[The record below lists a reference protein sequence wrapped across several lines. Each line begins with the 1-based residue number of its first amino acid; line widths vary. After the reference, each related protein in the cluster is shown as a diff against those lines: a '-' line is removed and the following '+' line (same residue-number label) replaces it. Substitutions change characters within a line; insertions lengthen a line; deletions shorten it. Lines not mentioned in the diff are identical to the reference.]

1 MLRDDVP
8 VSTTGQS
15 VLVAALVFG
24 IVVAIFGRIYVSE
37 KWRRG
42 TRLEQRIDRES
53 DVTDRRTSRRP

>member
-24 IVVAIFGRIYVSE
+24 IVVAIFGRIYVWE